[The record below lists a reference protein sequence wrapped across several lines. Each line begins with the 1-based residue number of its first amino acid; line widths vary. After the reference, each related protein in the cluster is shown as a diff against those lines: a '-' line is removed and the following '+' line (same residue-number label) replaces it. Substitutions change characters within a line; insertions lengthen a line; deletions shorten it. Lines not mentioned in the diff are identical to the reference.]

1 MKLQLLSTSNGMK
14 SRSLKR
20 LAEALTTLYGYKV
33 WRTTGK
39 RADRVQLQYGDLKDK
54 LTQYKYFKQHNIS
67 ALDFTVDTAQ
77 AQHWLNDGRTVFG
90 RKVLNG
96 SCGVGIVVMEK
107 PADFQPCPVYT
118 LYKPKKREFRVHV
131 FRDKVVAIVEKKRK
145 ADYEG
150 DKKDAKIRNLEHG
163 YIFAQTVEL
172 TPQLKKR
179 LEETSLAAAKVC
191 SSDFRG
197 VDVAYNEKNDDVFVI
212 EVNSAPGIEG
222 TNVERYA
229 QAIKNSVVA
238 TAPVVVKKILAK
250 KVVAAKKAAPK
261 KVVKYV

>member
-1 MKLQLLSTSNGMK
+1 MKLQLLSTNNGMK

-67 ALDFTVDTAQ
+67 ALEFTTAAVEATKWLQQGFTV
-77 AQHWLNDGRTVFG
+77 VG
-90 RKVLNG
+90 RKILNG
-96 SCGVGIVVMEK
+96 SCGHGIVIIEGKEK
-107 PADFQPCPVYT
+107 TADGANLCPVYT
-118 LYKPKKREFRVHV
+118 KYKPKKREFRVHV

-145 ADYEG
+145 ADYQG

-172 TPQLKKR
+172 TDALRKR

-238 TAPVVVKKILAK
+238 TAPVVVKKTLAK
-250 KVVAAKKAAPK
+250 KKVAVKKLVK
-261 KVVKYV
+261 KYV